1 MRIIYAAILLVLVA
15 AAAVFCV
22 QNLGSVTIR
31 YLGWQAMI
39 PLPLLVILVHL
50 LGMIS
55 GWGVLS
61 FLRRTIRVATEAK
74 K

>member
-31 YLGWQAMI
+31 YLGWQAVI
-39 PLPLLVILVHL
+39 PLPLLVILVYL
-50 LGMIS
+50 FGMIS

-61 FLRRTIRVATEAK
+61 FLRRSIRVATAAK